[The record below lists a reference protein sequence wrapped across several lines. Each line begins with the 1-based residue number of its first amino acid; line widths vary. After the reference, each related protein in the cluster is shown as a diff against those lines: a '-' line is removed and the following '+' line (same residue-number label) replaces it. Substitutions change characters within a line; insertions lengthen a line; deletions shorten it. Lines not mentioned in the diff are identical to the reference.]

1 MIAIIPGRG
10 GSKGLPKKNIKPLLG
25 KPLIAYT
32 IEAALKAKLISRVI
46 VSTDNEE
53 IAAISKQF
61 GAEVPF
67 MRPAHL
73 SEDDSKA
80 IDVYEHAIRWV
91 ENSQNS
97 KVTEFAVLLPTTP
110 LRNENHIDEAIELF
124 YKKNAYSV
132 ISYTEED
139 HPIEWHKKVAD
150 DLSFI
155 DIFDENSIDNRQNY
169 QKSFYPNGAIYIFTN
184 KVLETKNYYSQNS
197 FAYLMEKQFSIDI
210 DDSFDF
216 ELTCC
221 ILKQFKK

>member
-184 KVLETKNYYSQNS
+184 KVLETKKYYSQNS

-216 ELTCC
+216 ELTSC

>member
-184 KVLETKNYYSQNS
+184 KVLETKKYYSQNS

>member
-32 IEAALKAKLISRVI
+32 IEAALKAKQISRVI

-184 KVLETKNYYSQNS
+184 KVLETKKYYSQNS